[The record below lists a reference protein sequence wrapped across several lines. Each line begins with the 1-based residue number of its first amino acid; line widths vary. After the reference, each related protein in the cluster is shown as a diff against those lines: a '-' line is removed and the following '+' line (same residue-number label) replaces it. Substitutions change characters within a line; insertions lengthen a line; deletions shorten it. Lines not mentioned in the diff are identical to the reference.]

1 MFLPGESHG
10 WRSLVGYSPWGRKES
25 DTTERLHSLHSLIF
39 LLSVCQYQ
47 SMYDVDKEVKF
58 IQSMLCSNIG
68 TNKASVPG
76 SSRWKPVNDIWLFKE
91 NNTPCSE
98 ILLTR
103 FPSHYCFSWWT
114 VNCKFPII
122 IIWSVEFCCDA
133 SPWKQTSM
141 ACYYSFFFFFNWRI
155 IAL

>member
-1 MFLPGESHG
+1 M
-10 WRSLVGYSPWGRKES
+10 GYSPWGRKES

-76 SSRWKPVNDIWLFKE
+76 SSR
-91 NNTPCSE
+91 
-98 ILLTR
+98 
-103 FPSHYCFSWWT
+103 
-114 VNCKFPII
+114 
-122 IIWSVEFCCDA
+122 
-133 SPWKQTSM
+133 
-141 ACYYSFFFFFNWRI
+141 
-155 IAL
+155 